1 MRYLTII
8 LAVLFGMLLTWIMLL
23 NPQMAEV
30 RLDYAPANGLSWLE
44 EPVRKMPM
52 WRVIFWCV
60 AIGILIGF
68 LLTWSG
74 GADSRRRL
82 RNMEYDKDAA
92 LADDDEPD
100 YVVGLTN
107 RRR

>member
-8 LAVLFGMLLTWIMLL
+8 LAVVFGMMLSWIMLL
-23 NPQMAEV
+23 NPQIVQV
-30 RLDYAPANGLSWLE
+30 RLDSGGSSWIQPAI
-44 EPVRKMPM
+44 RQMPL
-52 WRVIFWCV
+52 WQVIIWSVF
-60 AIGILIGF
+60 IGIAIGF

-74 GADSRRRL
+74 GAERRRRL
-82 RNMEYDKDAA
+82 RDLEYDRDVEAA
-92 LADDDEPD
+92 VDDEPD

>member
-1 MRYLTII
+1 MRYMTIL
-8 LAVLFGMLLTWIMLL
+8 LAVAFGMMLSWIMLL
-23 NPQMAEV
+23 NPQIVQV
-30 RLDYAPANGLSWLE
+30 RLDSNGLGWIQ
-44 EPVRKMPM
+44 PAIRQMPL
-52 WRVIFWCV
+52 WHVIFWSV
-60 AIGILIGF
+60 FGGMGIGF

-82 RNMEYDKDAA
+82 RDLENDRARTLVE
-92 LADDDEPD
+92 DDEPD